1 MNEKNKIEAILFST
15 GRRMTV
21 DEISSLTGI
30 EDKDMIRRILL
41 ELKADYEQRGT
52 SLALKEEAGGWKL
65 TVKDHYAHIAEK
77 LITKAELDRP
87 LLETLAVI
95 AWKYPVLQSEVI
107 KIRHN
112 KAYDHIK
119 QLEELGFVKR
129 VKHGRTKKIILTD
142 HFFEYFDLP
151 SKEQREA
158 LKKVVPEEV
167 KKKLEEKEREIEE
180 AEKKLEELKQKTEE
194 KKGEEK
200 QVENA

>member
-30 EDKDMIRRILL
+30 GDKDLIKRILL
-41 ELKADYEQRGT
+41 ELKADYEQTGT
-52 SLALKEEAGGWKL
+52 SLTLKEEAGGWKL
-65 TVKDHYAHIAEK
+65 TVKDHYAYIAEK
-77 LITKAELDRP
+77 LITKAELDKP

-95 AWKYPVLQSEVI
+95 AWRYPVLQAEVI

-119 QLEELGFVKR
+119 QLEELGFIKR
-129 VKHGRTKKIILTD
+129 IKHGRTKKIILTD

-151 SKEQREA
+151 GKEQRDA
-158 LKKVVPEEV
+158 LKRIIPQHMK
-167 KKKLEEKEREIEE
+167 EKIEAQEREIEQ
-180 AEKKLEELKQKTEE
+180 AEKKLEEIRKEKEE
-194 KKGEEK
+194 KENGGESDK
-200 QVENA
+200 

>member
-1 MNEKNKIEAILFST
+1 MNEKNKVEAILFST

-30 EDKDMIRRILL
+30 EDKDLIKRILL

-52 SLALKEEAGGWKL
+52 SLTLKEEAGGWKL
-65 TVKDHYAHIAEK
+65 TVKDHYAYIAEK
-77 LITKAELDRP
+77 LITKAELDKP

-95 AWKYPVLQSEVI
+95 AWRYPVLQSDVI

-119 QLEELGFVKR
+119 QLEELGFIKR

-158 LKKVVPEEV
+158 LKRVVPQHIR
-167 KKKLEEKEREIEE
+167 EKIEAQEREIEQ
-180 AEKKLEELKQKTEE
+180 AEKKLEEIRKEKENKTSPTNE
-194 KKGEEK
+194 KP
-200 QVENA
+200 

>member
-21 DEISSLTGI
+21 EEISSLTGI
-30 EDKDMIRRILL
+30 EDKDLIKRVLL

-52 SLALKEEAGGWKL
+52 SLTLKEEAGGWKL
-65 TVKDHYAHIAEK
+65 TVKDHYAYIAEK
-77 LITKAELDRP
+77 LITKAELDKP

-95 AWKYPVLQSEVI
+95 AWRYPVMQSEVI

-119 QLEELGFVKR
+119 QLEELGFIKR
-129 VKHGRTKKIILTD
+129 IKHGRTKKIILTD

-158 LKKVVPEEV
+158 LKRIVPQHI
-167 KKKLEEKEREIEE
+167 KEKIESQEREIEQ
-180 AEKKLEELKQKTEE
+180 AEKKLEEIKKE
-194 KKGEEK
+194 KENKGK
-200 QVENA
+200 SDK

>member
-1 MNEKNKIEAILFST
+1 MNEKNKVEAILFST

-30 EDKDMIRRILL
+30 EDKDLIKRILL

-52 SLALKEEAGGWKL
+52 SLTLKEEAGGWKL
-65 TVKDHYAHIAEK
+65 TVKDHYAYIAEK
-77 LITKAELDRP
+77 LITKAELDKP

-95 AWKYPVLQSEVI
+95 AWRYPVLQSDVI

-119 QLEELGFVKR
+119 QLEELGFIKR

-158 LKKVVPEEV
+158 LKRVVPQHIR
-167 KKKLEEKEREIEE
+167 EKIEAQEREIEQ
-180 AEKKLEELKQKTEE
+180 AEKKLEEIRKEKENKTSPN
-194 KKGEEK
+194 K
-200 QVENA
+200 